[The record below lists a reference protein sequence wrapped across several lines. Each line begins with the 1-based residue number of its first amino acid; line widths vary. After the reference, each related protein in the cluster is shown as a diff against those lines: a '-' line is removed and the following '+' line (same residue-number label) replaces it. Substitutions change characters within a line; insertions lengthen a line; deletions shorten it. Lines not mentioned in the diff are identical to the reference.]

1 MEVSKERAASVRQR
15 GRAEADQGSSSWA
28 LVNGRTPWIPS
39 LRIRAISSANM
50 VVDSGEWL
58 MLGIDRESET
68 KTAGW
73 GVELARGVMTRVED

>member
-1 MEVSKERAASVRQR
+1 
-15 GRAEADQGSSSWA
+15 
-28 LVNGRTPWIPS
+28 
-39 LRIRAISSANM
+39 M